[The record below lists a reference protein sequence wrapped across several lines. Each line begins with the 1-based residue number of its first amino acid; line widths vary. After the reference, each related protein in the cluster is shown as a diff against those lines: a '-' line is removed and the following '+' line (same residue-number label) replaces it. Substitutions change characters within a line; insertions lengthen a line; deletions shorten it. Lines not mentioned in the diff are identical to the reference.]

1 MTSKWR
7 KQVAVAIMSMSLVAG
22 SSTAFA
28 AELPNTNANTST
40 AVSGWGSSAVTS
52 TGTYS
57 LEQMLTYAI
66 QDEYAAQAEYAAII
80 KTFNTARP
88 YTNIL
93 KAEGTHIDYLEPLF
107 AKYGVTIPADSS
119 ASHVALP
126 KTLNET
132 YAIGVDAEIKNI
144 QMYETFLKQ
153 DLPAD
158 VKAVFLALKDASVKH
173 LDAFQRQVDK
183 VSGTSFGTNSGT
195 SNTNTSA
202 GGFGNGVGR
211 NSANGLGRNR

>member
-7 KQVAVAIMSMSLVAG
+7 KQLAVAIMSMSLVAG
-22 SSTAFA
+22 STTAFA
-28 AELPNTNANTST
+28 AELPNTTT
-40 AVSGWGSSAVTS
+40 VTGWGSSAVSS
-52 TGTYS
+52 TGVYS

-93 KAEGTHIDYLEPLF
+93 KAEGTHVDYLEPLF
-107 AKYGVTIPADSS
+107 VKYGIKLPADTS
-119 ASHVALP
+119 ASHVVLP

-158 VKAVFLALKDASVKH
+158 IKAVFVSLKDASVKH

-183 VSGTSFGTNSGT
+183 VSGTSIGS
-195 SNTNTSA
+195 SNNNAVGS
-202 GGFGNGVGR
+202 GNGAGR
-211 NSANGLGRNR
+211 SSANGLGRNR